1 MVVGQSM
8 KILIVGGGVAGLTIG
23 WRLAASGCQVE
34 VLERG
39 LAGRGSSWAAA
50 GMLAATAESEMR
62 DDKCAHLAHAGRA
75 AWPKFAVE
83 LEKVSGILLGYREC
97 GAFLVA
103 QSDRRAG
110 ELQSTARELSAR
122 GQNVA
127 WHSQEEI
134 VRLEPL
140 LSPKIKGALYAP
152 EDAQVDNRQLS
163 IALTRAFKAAGG
175 ILREHCDV
183 RALEVKHGAV
193 TGVATGDGNIL
204 ADKVVIAAGAWTN
217 NIDGIDEGVLPPVRP
232 AKGQMAAV
240 APPDG
245 MAMPNHLI
253 WGEEIV
259 YLVPRSESLLIGATV
274 EDVGFETSVSHKT
287 LKDLIA
293 RASRLIPSL
302 SSWRVVE
309 SWAGLRP
316 RTPDDSPVLG
326 ATPVAGLVVAS
337 GQYRNGILFA
347 PVLAGMIR
355 SLVLGEDP
363 GPLFHSFSPT
373 RFAKN

>member
-1 MVVGQSM
+1 M
-8 KILIVGGGVAGLTIG
+8 KTLIVGGGVAGLTIG
-23 WRLAASGCQVE
+23 WRLAAGGCQVE

-62 DDKCAHLAHAGRA
+62 DDNYARLAHAGRA
-75 AWPKFAVE
+75 AWPKFAAE
-83 LEKVSGILLGYREC
+83 LQKVSKIPLGYRVC
-97 GAFLVA
+97 GALLVA
-103 QSDRRAG
+103 QSERRAG
-110 ELQSTARELSAR
+110 ELKSTAGELSAR

-127 WHSQEEI
+127 WRSQEEI
-134 VRLEPL
+134 VGLEPL

-152 EDAQVDNRQLS
+152 EDAQVDNRRLS

-175 ILREHCDV
+175 TLREHCDV
-183 RALEVKHGAV
+183 RALKVKHGAV
-193 TGVATGDGNIL
+193 TGVATADGHIP
-204 ADKVVIAAGAWTN
+204 ADKVVIAAGAWSSK
-217 NIDGIDEGVLPPVRP
+217 IDGIDEGVLPPVRP
-232 AKGQMAAV
+232 AKGQMTAI

-245 MAMPNHLI
+245 MAMPNRLI

-274 EDVGFETSVSHKT
+274 EDVGFETSVSHQT
-287 LKDLIA
+287 LKELIA
-293 RASRLIPSL
+293 RASQLVPSL

-326 ATPVAGLVVAS
+326 ETAIAGLVVAS

-347 PVLAGMIR
+347 PVLADMIR
-355 SLVLGEDP
+355 SLLLGEDP
-363 GPLFHSFSPT
+363 GPLFRCFSPE
-373 RFAKN
+373 RFAKNRLAS

>member
-1 MVVGQSM
+1 M
-8 KILIVGGGVAGLTIG
+8 KILIVGGGVAGLAIG
-23 WRLAASGCQVE
+23 WRLAAGGCQVE

-75 AWPKFAVE
+75 AWPEFAAE
-83 LEKVSGILLGYREC
+83 LEKVSGISLGYREC

-110 ELQSTARELSAR
+110 ELQSVARALSAR
-122 GQNVA
+122 GQNVV
-127 WHSQEEI
+127 WHPQEEI

-140 LSPKIKGALYAP
+140 LSSKIKGALYAP
-152 EDAQVDNRQLS
+152 DDAQVDNRQLS
-163 IALTRAFKAAGG
+163 MALARAFKTTGG

-183 RALEVKHGAV
+183 RALDVKHGAV
-193 TGVATGDGNIL
+193 TGVVTADGIIL
-204 ADKVVIAAGAWTN
+204 ADKVVIAAGAWSN
-217 NIDGIDEGVLPPVRP
+217 NIDGIDDGVLPPILP
-232 AKGQMAAV
+232 AKGQMTAI
-240 APPDG
+240 APPEG

-274 EDVGFETSVSHKT
+274 EDTGFETSVSRET
-287 LKDLIA
+287 LEELIA
-293 RASRLIPSL
+293 RATQLVPSL
-302 SSWRVVE
+302 SSWHVVE

-316 RTPDDSPVLG
+316 RTPDDAPVLG
-326 ATPVAGLVVAS
+326 ATPVAGLFVAS

-347 PVLAGMIR
+347 PVLADMIQ
-355 SLVLGEDP
+355 SLLQGEDP
-363 GPLFHSFSPT
+363 GPLFPGFSPA